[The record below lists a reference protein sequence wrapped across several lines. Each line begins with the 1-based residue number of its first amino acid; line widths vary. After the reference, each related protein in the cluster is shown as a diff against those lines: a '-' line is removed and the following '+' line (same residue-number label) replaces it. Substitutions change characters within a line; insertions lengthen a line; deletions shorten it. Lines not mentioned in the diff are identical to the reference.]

1 MATQCN
7 RKALLFLATICFL
20 SIGVALYFQYYQEME
35 PCPLCIFQRV
45 AIMAAGVV
53 LALMWLA
60 YPILMVRRIGAGLLA
75 LISAAGIGLSIRH
88 LWLQS
93 LPEDQVPACGPGLEY
108 MLEAFPFREVL
119 DMVLKGSGECAT
131 INWQWLGLT
140 IPGWTLLLFLFVG
153 LVGWWAGWRR
163 VS

>member
-7 RKALLFLATICFL
+7 RKALLFLTIICFL

-45 AIMAAGVV
+45 AILLAGAV
-53 LALMWLA
+53 LALMWVGYRVL
-60 YPILMVRRIGAGLLA
+60 IIRRIGAALLA
-75 LISAAGIGLSIRH
+75 LISAGGIALSIRH
-88 LWLQS
+88 IWLQN

-108 MLEAFPFREVL
+108 MLEAFPWKEVL

-131 INWQWLGLT
+131 VNWQWLGLT

-153 LVGWWAGWRR
+153 LVGCYAGWRR
-163 VS
+163 AS